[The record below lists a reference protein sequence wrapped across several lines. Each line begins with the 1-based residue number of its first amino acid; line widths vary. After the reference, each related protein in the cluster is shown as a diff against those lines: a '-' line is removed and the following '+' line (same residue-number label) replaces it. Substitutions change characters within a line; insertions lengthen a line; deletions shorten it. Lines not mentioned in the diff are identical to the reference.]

1 MGSKV
6 TSKYDLDS
14 ALKEAGTKPAQEIA
28 DSYNIPIGYLRHIA
42 SKRKVS
48 LAFYLQVERIEWGKD
63 EEAFLKKY
71 ATVLSAAEL
80 AKGLKRTENSIKD
93 KARSLGISLR
103 KNGVNHHLSKHS
115 PDIVE
120 RCRRLHDDGHTVS
133 AISRTLELPYSYVS
147 SVVNYW
153 SRLDG

>member
-1 MGSKV
+1 MGSKI
-6 TSKYDLDS
+6 TSKYDLEAAFS
-14 ALKEAGTKPAQEIA
+14 EAGTRPAQDIA
-28 DSYNIPIGYLRHIA
+28 DSYGIPINYLRHIA

-48 LAFYLQVERIEWGKD
+48 LAFYIQVERIEWTKD

-103 KNGVNHHLSKHS
+103 KSGVNHHLSRYS

-120 RCRRLHDDGHTVS
+120 LCRRLHDDGHTVS
-133 AISRTLELPYSYVS
+133 AISRTLGMSYSYVS
-147 SVVNYW
+147 SIVNYW